1 MNNIEKELKKMFVA
15 GRRFELII
23 LVVICVT
30 ICFFIERAKRGKV
43 PEIRPL
49 PALQALDEAV
59 GRSVELGKSV
69 HFSTGV
75 SGLNNAFA
83 PQTIAG
89 LAIMNRV
96 AKLCGEYA
104 VPMRYTACRSYMIPI
119 AEDMIKSGY
128 IFGGRPEMYSPDMVV
143 YVGEAQTAFQAAVVS
158 YLMGEK
164 PAVNFMFGGVQAEAI
179 QTLGAAAVAGC
190 MQFAGTARMFY
201 FPFISML
208 CDYSLIGEEL
218 FAGAAAVSGETIQL
232 GTIRGQDVCK
242 FLVLALLMLGII
254 LTTAGTALFTTLIGW

>member
-1 MNNIEKELKKMFVA
+1 MFVV

-23 LVVICVT
+23 LVVICLT
-30 ICFFIERAKRGKV
+30 IYFFIERAKRGKV

-49 PALQALDEAV
+49 PALQAIDEAV
-59 GRSVELGKSV
+59 GRAVEVGRTV
-69 HFSTGV
+69 HFTTGV
-75 SGLNNAFA
+75 SGLDNAFA

-119 AEDMIKSGY
+119 AEDTIKSGY
-128 IFGGRPEMYSPDMVV
+128 TFGGRPDMYSPDMVV
-143 YVGEAQTAFQAAVVS
+143 YIGEAQTAFQAAVVS
-158 YLMGEK
+158 HLIRER
-164 PAVNFMFGGVQAEAI
+164 PAVNFMFGGIQAEAI

-201 FPFISML
+201 FPFILCL

-218 FAGAAAVSGETIQL
+218 FAAAAAASGETIQL
-232 GTIRGQDVCK
+232 GTIRGQDVSK
-242 FLVLALLMLGII
+242 FLALVLLILGII
-254 LTTAGTALFTTLIGW
+254 LTTVGTAAFRKLIGW